1 MIDRRRFLSTLTGG
15 LLAAPLAAEA
25 QPPGKIY
32 RVGVV
37 SYFSPDVLQ
46 PNLATFREALLQ
58 QGYVEGRN
66 IAFELRTSSGRLDAL
81 PELAAELVRL
91 NVDVILAIAPLSIR
105 AAHQATTTIPIV
117 MALGDPAMFESLAR
131 PGGNVTGVTALAA
144 ELAGKQ
150 VELLKEALPR
160 VTRVAVLRNP
170 EQPVHLAK
178 LRQAETTARALG
190 IRLIVVDA
198 RGPEEFDTAFATIAG
213 ERAEGLI
220 VFADGVFL
228 AHRKRLMEL
237 VARLRLPGVYALN
250 GFAQAGGLIAYVP
263 DDAETYRRAASF
275 VGRIFKGAN
284 PATLPVEQPARFD
297 LTVNLAAARILGLTI
312 PQSLLVRADQVI
324 E

>member
-1 MIDRRRFLSTLTGG
+1 M
-15 LLAAPLAAEA
+15 
-25 QPPGKIY
+25 
-32 RVGVV
+32 
-37 SYFSPDVLQ
+37 
-46 PNLATFREALLQ
+46 
-58 QGYVEGRN
+58 
-66 IAFELRTSSGRLDAL
+66 
-81 PELAAELVRL
+81 
-91 NVDVILAIAPLSIR
+91 
-105 AAHQATTTIPIV
+105 
-117 MALGDPAMFESLAR
+117 
-131 PGGNVTGVTALAA
+131 
-144 ELAGKQ
+144 
-150 VELLKEALPR
+150 
-160 VTRVAVLRNP
+160 TRVAVLRNP
-170 EQPVHLAK
+170 EQPVHVAK
-178 LRQAETTARALG
+178 LKQAETTARALG

-297 LTVNLAAARILGLTI
+297 LTVNLAAARTLGLTI